1 MSQFLKQYILIALV
15 TIISGC
21 SVNDKTTN
29 SIKENV
35 LSAFEEEGIE
45 LSVKKANSN
54 SIPFDYPN
62 SKESIYQI
70 DGGRIYCLFYGYDQT
85 KQIEKKI
92 RATLAETEFLYP
104 LQVSYYDKFAII
116 FIPTTDNTEITEKV
130 DLVLDRLK

>member
-1 MSQFLKQYILIALV
+1 MSQFLKLYILIALV

-21 SVNDKTTN
+21 SVNNKTTN

-45 LSVKKANSN
+45 LSVKKDN

-62 SKESIYQI
+62 SKEGIYQF

-85 KQIEKKI
+85 KQIEEKI
-92 RATLAETEFLYP
+92 RANLAETEFLYP
-104 LQVSYYDKFAII
+104 PHVSYYDKFTII
-116 FIPTTDNTEITEKV
+116 FIPTTDNIEITEKV
-130 DLVLDRLK
+130 DLVLDRLKK